1 MEFIFDKSQ
10 LQDMQQIISLY
21 KEFDRNKEYTRE
33 DLYYHILPSIKLNQ
47 YKTIKENNKVVAF
60 ANWAYLD
67 INSEKE
73 FKKTGDFSNESWKSG
88 DNAWVIDVVSK
99 INGAKI
105 THWLRHNFKK
115 VNWMR
120 SDKNFKFYRISK
132 KGY

>member
-1 MEFIFDKSQ
+1 MEFIFNKSQ

-21 KEFDRNKEYTRE
+21 KKFDRNKEYTRE

-47 YKTIKENNKVVAF
+47 YKIIKENNKVVSF

-67 INSEKE
+67 NVSEQE
-73 FKKTGDFSNESWKSG
+73 FKKTGDFPNESWKSG
-88 DNAWVIDVVSK
+88 PNAWVIDVVSK

>member
-1 MEFIFDKSQ
+1 MKFIFDKSQ
-10 LQDMQQIISLY
+10 LQDMHQIISLY
-21 KEFDRNKEYTRE
+21 KKFDRNKQYTRE

-47 YKTIKENNKVVAF
+47 YKIIKENNKVVSF
-60 ANWAYLD
+60 ANWAYL
-67 INSEKE
+67 NNASEQE

-88 DNAWVIDVVSK
+88 DNPWVIDVVSK

>member
-1 MEFIFDKSQ
+1 MVS
-10 LQDMQQIISLY
+10 
-21 KEFDRNKEYTRE
+21 
-33 DLYYHILPSIKLNQ
+33 
-47 YKTIKENNKVVAF
+47 F

-67 INSEKE
+67 NVSEQE

-88 DNAWVIDVVSK
+88 PNAWVIDVVSK

>member
-1 MEFIFDKSQ
+1 MKFIFDKSQ
-10 LQDMQQIISLY
+10 LQDMHQIISLY
-21 KEFDRNKEYTRE
+21 KKFDRNKEYTRE

-47 YKTIKENNKVVAF
+47 YKIIKENNKVVSF

-67 INSEKE
+67 NVSEQE
-73 FKKTGDFSNESWKSG
+73 FKKTGDFSNEFWKSG
-88 DNAWVIDVVSK
+88 PNAWVIDVVSK

>member
-1 MEFIFDKSQ
+1 MKFIFDKSQ
-10 LQDMQQIISLY
+10 LQDMHQIISLY
-21 KEFDRNKEYTRE
+21 KKFDRNKEYTRE
-33 DLYYHILPSIKLNQ
+33 ELYYHILPSIKLNQ

-67 INSEKE
+67 TNSEKE

-120 SDKNFKFYRISK
+120 SDKNFKFYRTSK